1 MTLWLDAHLSPSLAP
16 WIAGQFGIDAV
27 AVRDVGLRDAGD
39 MEIFTAARKADAIVL
54 TKDADFPFLLSQHGT
69 PPKVIW
75 LTCGN
80 TSNDSLKRILADKL
94 PAVLKLLASGEEIV
108 EITG

>member
-1 MTLWLDAHLSPSLAP
+1 MTDHL
-16 WIAGQFGIDAV
+16 GINAV
-27 AVRDVGLRDAGD
+27 AIRDLGLRDAGD

-80 TSNDSLKRILADKL
+80 TSNDQLKNILANKL
-94 PAVLKLLASGEEIV
+94 SAVLELLDSGEEIV
-108 EITG
+108 EITS